1 MKKLIVAE
9 TFYSIQGE
17 GQTMGKPSVFL
28 RLGGCNLLCKS
39 EDWVCDSI
47 EVWQKGKAVLFSE
60 VLQED
65 YIKRLREG
73 AHLIITGGEP
83 LIHKNKIIDYLEWFQ
98 REFRF
103 KPIIEIETN
112 GTINPEIILF
122 ETVNYWNVSP
132 KLKNSG
138 ETAIRRINEL
148 ALSAFNN
155 NELKTIFKFVV
166 NDREDFLEILED
178 YGNIIDIK
186 KVVLMPAGSNTE
198 ELNKTRSIVAEMAIE
213 FNVRY
218 SERLHIVIW
227 NQKTGV

>member
-83 LIHKNKIIDYLEWFQ
+83 LIHKN
-98 REFRF
+98 
-103 KPIIEIETN
+103 
-112 GTINPEIILF
+112 G
-122 ETVNYWNVSP
+122 
-132 KLKNSG
+132 
-138 ETAIRRINEL
+138 AIR
-148 ALSAFNN
+148 
-155 NELKTIFKFVV
+155 
-166 NDREDFLEILED
+166 
-178 YGNIIDIK
+178 
-186 KVVLMPAGSNTE
+186 
-198 ELNKTRSIVAEMAIE
+198 
-213 FNVRY
+213 
-218 SERLHIVIW
+218 
-227 NQKTGV
+227 

>member
-166 NDREDFLEILED
+166 KDREDFLEILED

-198 ELNKTRSIVAEMAIE
+198 ELNKTRNIVAEMAIE